1 MNFQTLEQVMSVL
14 EPQALLY
21 WVNKKCL
28 GILMYHSKF
37 IHSIMSLNSNLSSLK
52 YALFQYLVEVG

>member
-52 YALFQYLVEVG
+52 YALFQ